1 MREEKRSTDG
11 AGNQPHLQHG
21 HSCASHGLPRVRVS
35 RGCYSREGSIPWI
48 RQHAA
53 PWNTA
58 PGRRDAQSHPP
69 PRSHAPLPTHPSIV
83 IPELTCSPP
92 ALFVCPRYLWPVAPV
107 SIPSARQR
115 KLLT

>member
-58 PGRRDAQSHPP
+58 PGRRDAQEPP
-69 PRSHAPLPTHPSIV
+69 TSQVPCSPSHAPQHSHT
-83 IPELTCSPP
+83 
-92 ALFVCPRYLWPVAPV
+92 
-107 SIPSARQR
+107 
-115 KLLT
+115 